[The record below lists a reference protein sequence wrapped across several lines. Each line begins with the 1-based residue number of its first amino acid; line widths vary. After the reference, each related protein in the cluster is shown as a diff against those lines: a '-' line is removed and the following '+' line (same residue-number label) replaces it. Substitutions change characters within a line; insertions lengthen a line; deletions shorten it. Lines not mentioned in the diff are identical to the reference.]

1 MSLAKRM
8 KQAKLERLAEQREEE
23 TQREEE
29 RAAAANTAPTPA
41 SLFNADP
48 NAETAAIF
56 DSGSVATRS
65 RRMKLARIAVEQ
77 GSAVDFAPDRD
88 PSGPAAT
95 EFELLMAALGEDMH
109 RLKHIQSKEGKIA
122 AKREMIDRY
131 TPHVDA
137 TLAASEETGTA
148 VQDELLVN
156 MMVWRFDIGDF
167 DRGLDIAAHVL
178 RYGLRL
184 PERYQRTSGTVIAEE
199 VAQAALDANKVDK
212 PFELPVL
219 QRTEQLTADADMPDI
234 VRAKV
239 HKAMGQQLVRI
250 ATLADD
256 QPDNAPAGGPHGA
269 RSHALKEFRRA
280 AELDAKAGV
289 VKEIERLESWL
300 KKHPVASDTPDAS
313 AEPASQ
319 PED

>member
-1 MSLAKRM
+1 MSLAQRM
-8 KQAKLERLAEQREEE
+8 KQQKLERIARQREEDA
-23 TQREEE
+23 QRENEH
-29 RAAAANTAPTPA
+29 AAANTTPTPP

-48 NAETAAIF
+48 NAETVAVLTG
-56 DSGSVATRS
+56 SSVAERS
-65 RRMKLARIAVEQ
+65 RQMKLARIAVEQ
-77 GSAVDFAPDRD
+77 GSDVALAPDRAQD
-88 PSGPAAT
+88 GPAAT
-95 EFELLMAALGEDMH
+95 EYELLMASLGEDMH
-109 RLKHIQSKEGKIA
+109 RLKNIQSKEGKIA
-122 AKREMIDRY
+122 AKAEMIDRY

-219 QRTEQLTADADMPDI
+219 QRVEQLTADADMPDI

-256 QPDNAPAGGPHGA
+256 NPDDAPAGGPHGA
-269 RSHALKEFRRA
+269 RSAALKEFRRA

-300 KKHPVASDTPDAS
+300 KKHPAAPPDQQDAL
-313 AEPASQ
+313 
-319 PED
+319 PEKGTE